1 MTNIETV
8 QRNLELLDETGEIK
22 PTPEQEG
29 LYINLLRSVL
39 FLGREV
45 YPPSWIESVVLEEL
59 KKTNEYIAS
68 TYASNIL

>member
-45 YPPSWIESVVLEEL
+45 YPPSWIESVVSEEL

-68 TYASNIL
+68 TYDENIL